1 MRWLIPSLIITTSLA
16 LSACGESNKPT
27 PLSCSS
33 DPVKAELNA
42 TLQKQLQQELQALTV
57 EQTALSGLINLAGLQ
72 QDMQAI
78 QFSVENVR
86 PENPAKEGQTSQE
99 CLGTLVVA
107 IPPDIIMAAHK
118 QSAVNKW
125 SFNLPAEAAL
135 NQFSRKDN
143 LFSRTVQ
150 YSTDLTHD
158 ATKINLQLKDSPR
171 MGPLLQNLLL
181 AKNLTAPVSKMAAS
195 EVMELPD
202 LPDEA
207 LTAASDSM
215 QPDSNLPDNP
225 NTGPVDG
232 DQLAQMQNDNNQA
245 QAEIERI
252 WQELPE
258 EVRQSL
264 RAEEQ
269 AWKSKRISSC
279 RASAQAATN
288 PTERE
293 YKRLQCDT
301 DSIRARIGELSKYH
315 VSE

>member
-16 LSACGESNKPT
+16 LSACGEPAKVT
-27 PLSCSS
+27 GLSCSS
-33 DPVKAELNA
+33 DPVKTELNTA
-42 TLQKQLQQELQALTV
+42 LQKQLQQELQALTI
-57 EQTALSGLINLAGLQ
+57 EQPALKGLINLAGLQ

-86 PENPAKEGQTSQE
+86 PETPVKEGQSSQN
-99 CLGTLVVA
+99 CIGDLVVA
-107 IPPDIIMAAHK
+107 IPPAIIMAAHK
-118 QSAVNKW
+118 QSSVNKW

-135 NQFSRKDN
+135 NQFNRKDN

-150 YSTDLTHD
+150 YSTDITDD

-181 AKNLTAPVSKMAAS
+181 AKNLTAPVSQAAAS
-195 EVMELPD
+195 EVMALPD
-202 LPDEA
+202 LPDET
-207 LTAASDSM
+207 LNTASAIM
-215 QPDSNLPDNP
+215 QPDSNLPDNAQ
-225 NTGPVDG
+225 TGTVDA

-245 QAEIERI
+245 KAEIERI

-269 AWKSKRISSC
+269 SWKSKRISTC
-279 RASAQAATN
+279 RSSAQTATH